1 MLLESFNTLFWR
13 EFRTIRAGAEYFHV
27 TKPTI
32 VRWLTG
38 KTPVNPM
45 AEKLLIIKA
54 SGFLPLDNR
63 WSGFRVHEEKAV
75 LVTPCNDEFNPT
87 ELELFGRLKAEVN
100 YWRNIYGEPR
110 DMLPV
115 IKAAPK
121 KHPYTRGNKRGT
133 APWIP
138 TAQRDPHY
146 TRFNK

>member
-1 MLLESFNTLFWR
+1 MLTDAFNTLFWR
-13 EFRTIRAGAEYFHV
+13 EFSSIRAGAEYFHV

-32 VRWLTG
+32 VRWLNG
-38 KTPVNPM
+38 KTPINPM

-75 LVTPCNDEFNPT
+75 LVTPCNDEFNPV
-87 ELELFGRLKAEVN
+87 ELEFFGRLKAEVN
-100 YWRNIYGEPR
+100 YWRGKHGEPR
-110 DMLPV
+110 DMIPAV
-115 IKAAPK
+115 KAPIR
-121 KHPYTRGNKRGT
+121 KHPFYKSGKRQT

-146 TRFNK
+146 TRFK